1 MDIVNITTAL
11 DNFPCKYKEGLTKD
25 ELNSFL
31 NEHKL
36 NHKVFMKLL
45 GHITVM
51 VENDTIIIY
60 RHDIKNALVQ
70 LKTNSP
76 NQLNWD

>member
-1 MDIVNITTAL
+1 MDIADITTAL
-11 DNFPCKYKEGLTKD
+11 DNFPSKYKEGLTND

-31 NEHKL
+31 NEHNL

-51 VENDTIIIY
+51 VENDIIIIY
-60 RHDIKNALVQ
+60 RHDIKNALIQ
-70 LKTNSP
+70 LLTNSKD
-76 NQLNWD
+76 LTTWD

>member
-1 MDIVNITTAL
+1 MDIANITTAL
-11 DNFPCKYKEGLTKD
+11 NNFPSKHKEGLTED

-31 NEHKL
+31 IEHNL
-36 NHKVFMKLL
+36 NQKVFMKLL

-51 VENDTIIIY
+51 VENDTIIVY
-60 RHDIKNALVQ
+60 WHDIKNALDQ

>member
-31 NEHKL
+31 NEYNL

-60 RHDIKNALVQ
+60 RHDIKNALMQ
-70 LKTNSP
+70 LLTNSKD
-76 NQLNWD
+76 LTTWD

>member
-1 MDIVNITTAL
+1 MDIANITTAL
-11 DNFPCKYKEGLTKD
+11 NNFPSKYKEGLTND

-31 NEHKL
+31 NEHNL

-60 RHDIKNALVQ
+60 WHDIKNALIQ
-70 LKTNSP
+70 LSNNSP
-76 NQLNWD
+76 NQINWD